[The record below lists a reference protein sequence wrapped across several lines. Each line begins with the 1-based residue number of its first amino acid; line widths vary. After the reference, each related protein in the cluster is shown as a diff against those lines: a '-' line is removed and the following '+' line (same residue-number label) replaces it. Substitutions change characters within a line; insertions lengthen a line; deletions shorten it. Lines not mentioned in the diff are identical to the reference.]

1 MISPPPTL
9 IKPFKAETWQIAPW
23 RDKSLTVLLT
33 GSAGGGKSRLAAEK
47 LHGYCLKY
55 PGSTAVMLRK
65 TAESCTNSIVA
76 FMQNVVIG
84 SDPAV
89 WLHTSARRFEYA
101 NGSVLVWGGMKDQAQ
116 REQIRSIGQDSGID
130 ILWMEEATAFV
141 EDDYNELLA
150 RMRGKAGSFRQII
163 LTTNPGAPSHWI
175 HERLIKGGEA
185 HVYYS
190 SALDN
195 PYNPPEYLAILQQ
208 LKGLLYQRLVLG
220 KWVQAEGAVFE
231 EFDPAVHI
239 IDTLPASF
247 KRYVV
252 GVDWGY
258 TNPGVMLVFGVD
270 GDGRLYLVEEVYRT
284 RELVA
289 GVDGKDGFWIKEAR
303 RIKNRYKNPRFW
315 CDPSEPAYIETLQRA
330 GILAEK
336 ADNDIRS
343 GIDKI
348 KTRLNRAWDGK
359 PRLFFWRYAN
369 RNPDPTLEKPVRLPT
384 GILDEIT
391 AYVYAKG
398 SDGKP
403 NKETPIDNFNHAVDS
418 CRYVCSAEDAPQGVY
433 VRQL

>member
-1 MISPPPTL
+1 MTTRQKI
-9 IKPFKAETWQIAPW
+9 INPFKAENWQLAPW

-55 PGSTAVMLRK
+55 PGATAVMLRK

-76 FMQNVVIG
+76 FTKNVVIG
-84 SDPAV
+84 NDPRV
-89 WLHTSARRFEYA
+89 RVHLSARRFEYD
-101 NGSVLVWGGMKDQAQ
+101 NGSVLVWGGMKDATQ
-116 REQIRSIGQDSGID
+116 REQIRSLGQDAGID
-130 ILWMEEATAFV
+130 ILWLEEATAFV

-150 RMRGKAGSFRQII
+150 RLRGKAGTFRQIL
-163 LTTNPGAPSHWI
+163 LTTNPGPPTHWI
-175 HERLIKGGEA
+175 HQRLMKGGEA
-185 HVYYS
+185 KVYYS

-195 PYNPPEYLAILQQ
+195 PYNPPEYLTILQN

-220 KWVQAEGAVFE
+220 RWVQAEGAVYN
-231 EFDPAVHI
+231 EFDSALHI
-239 IDTLPASF
+239 KDELPTTF

-270 GDGRLYLVEEVYRT
+270 SDGRLTLVEEVYRT

-289 GVDGKDGFWIKEAR
+289 GVDGKDGFWVKEAK
-303 RIKNRYKNPRFW
+303 RIKKRYSNPRFW

-330 GILAEK
+330 GVQA
-336 ADNDIRS
+336 AGANNDILP
-343 GIDKI
+343 GIDKV

-359 PRLFFWRYAN
+359 PRLYFWRYAN
-369 RNPDPTLEKPVRLPT
+369 SNPDVALQAAKLPT
-384 GILDEIT
+384 GILDELP

-403 NKETPIDNFNHAVDS
+403 AKEVPIDDANHAMD
-418 CRYVCSAEDAPQGVY
+418 CLRYVCAAEDAPQGVY
-433 VRQL
+433 LRRL